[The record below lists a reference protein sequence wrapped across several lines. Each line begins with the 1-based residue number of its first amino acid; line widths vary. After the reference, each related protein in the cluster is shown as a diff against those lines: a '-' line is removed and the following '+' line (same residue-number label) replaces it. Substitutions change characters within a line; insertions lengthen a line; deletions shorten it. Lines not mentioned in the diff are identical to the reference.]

1 MSRWKPPAPKSSA
14 YITPDGYRALQDNLQ
29 SLWRRR
35 AEVTVAL
42 SAAAAVGAESAAGR
56 LRGTIV
62 EGLDAARAAGV
73 ARVPGI
79 NVGIALALR
88 VCDLDLGL
96 AAAVFGVFGAPAS
109 Q

>member
-1 MSRWKPPAPKSSA
+1 MRLLGTAA
-14 YITPDGYRALQDNLQ
+14 EATADAMDG
-29 SLWRRR
+29 
-35 AEVTVAL
+35 
-42 SAAAAVGAESAAGR
+42 VGAEAAAGR

>member
-1 MSRWKPPAPKSSA
+1 MRLLGTAA
-14 YITPDGYRALQDNLQ
+14 EATAEAMDG
-29 SLWRRR
+29 
-35 AEVTVAL
+35 VA
-42 SAAAAVGAESAAGR
+42 ATAAAGR
-56 LRGTIV
+56 LSGTIV

-79 NVGIALALR
+79 SVGIEFALR

-96 AAAVFGVFGAPAS
+96 AAPAVFDVLGAPAS